1 MCDNI
6 FREVKNSMNRIITI
20 GREFGSGGREL
31 ARHIAGITGFAY
43 YDREII
49 SEIAKRTSLSEKYIQ
64 NVAEHKPVI
73 PFPIH
78 TGRTFWAVIPDYGQ
92 DVQKEQHAIIRELAE
107 KSDCVI
113 VGRGADYILRDSNP
127 YRIFVYS
134 DNDSKLKRC
143 RENSSNDYDKGAEL
157 TDKELSRRIV
167 QINESRADYY
177 EFYTG
182 QEWGLKSNYDLCV
195 NTSKCRDFMTLAKA
209 ISSIII

>member
-1 MCDNI
+1 
-6 FREVKNSMNRIITI
+6 MNRIITI

-31 ARHIAGITGFAY
+31 ARHIAETLGIAY

-64 NVAEHKPVI
+64 NVAEQKPVI

-92 DVQKEQHAIIRELAE
+92 DVQREQHDIIRGLAG

-113 VGRGADYILRDSNP
+113 VGRGADYILRDANP
-127 YRIFVYS
+127 YRVFVYS
-134 DNDSKLKRC
+134 DDVSKLKRC
-143 RENSSNDYDKGAEL
+143 RENSSNDYAKGAEMS
-157 TDKELSRRIV
+157 DKELSRRIE
-167 QINESRADYY
+167 QINRARAEYY

-182 QEWGLKSNYDLCV
+182 QKWGDKDNYDLCV
-195 NTSKCRDFMTLAKA
+195 NTSKCSDFMKLARA
-209 ISSIII
+209 VASIM

>member
-1 MCDNI
+1 
-6 FREVKNSMNRIITI
+6 MNKIITI

-31 ARHIAGITGFAY
+31 ARNIAEILGYAY

-49 SEIAKRTSLSEKYIQ
+49 SEIAKRTSLSERYVQ
-64 NVAEHKPVI
+64 NVAEHRPII

-92 DVQKEQHAIIRELAE
+92 NVQQEQHSIIRELAE

-113 VGRGADYILRDSNP
+113 VGRGADYILRNEKP

-134 DNDSKLKRC
+134 DADSKLKRC
-143 RENSSNDYDKGAEL
+143 RENSSNDYSKGEEM
-157 TDKELSRRIV
+157 TDKELARRIE
-167 QINESRADYY
+167 QINESRAEYY

-182 QEWGLKSNYDLCV
+182 QKWGCRSNYDLCV
-195 NTSKCRDFMTLAKA
+195 NTASFPDFKKLAQA
-209 ISSIII
+209 IASLI

>member
-1 MCDNI
+1 M
-6 FREVKNSMNRIITI
+6 SRIITI

-31 ARHIAGITGFAY
+31 ARYIAEILSIAY

-49 SEIAKRTSLSEKYIQ
+49 TEISQRTSLSEKYIQ

-92 DVQKEQHAIIRELAE
+92 DVQKEQHDIIREIAG
-107 KSDCVI
+107 KSDCLI
-113 VGRGADYILRDSNP
+113 VGRGADYILRDEKP

-134 DNDSKLKRC
+134 DDESKLRRC
-143 RENSSNDYDKGAEL
+143 RENSSNDYAKGEEM
-157 TDKELSRRIV
+157 TDKELSKRIE
-167 QINESRADYY
+167 QINKARADYY

-182 QEWGLKSNYDLCV
+182 QKWGGKSNYDLCV
-195 NTSKCRDFMTLAKA
+195 NTSRVTDLRKIAQA
-209 ISSIII
+209 IASMC

>member
-1 MCDNI
+1 MSN
-6 FREVKNSMNRIITI
+6 KIITI

-31 ARHIAGITGFAY
+31 GRLIAERLNYAY

-64 NVAEHKPVI
+64 NIAEHKPVI

-92 DVQKEQHAIIRELAE
+92 EIQKEQHDIIREIAS

-113 VGRGADYILRDSNP
+113 VGRGADYVLRESKP
-127 YRIFVYS
+127 FRLFIYS
-134 DNDSKLKRC
+134 DIESKIKRC
-143 RENSSNDYDKGAEL
+143 RENGGSDYENGESM
-157 TDKELSRRIV
+157 TEKELRKRIE
-167 QINESRADYY
+167 QINKARADYY

-182 QEWGLKSNYDLCV
+182 QRWGDKSNYDLCI
-195 NTSKCRDFMTLAKA
+195 NTANITDITKLSEAVTKIC
-209 ISSIII
+209 

>member
-1 MCDNI
+1 
-6 FREVKNSMNRIITI
+6 MNRIITI

-31 ARHIAGITGFAY
+31 ARYIAEITGYAY

-64 NVAEHKPVI
+64 NVAEQKPVI

-92 DVQKEQHAIIRELAE
+92 DVQKEQHDIIRELAG

-113 VGRGADYILRDSNP
+113 VGRGADYILRDANP
-127 YRIFVYS
+127 FRVFVYS
-134 DNDSKLKRC
+134 DDESKLKRC
-143 RENSSNDYDKGAEL
+143 RENSSNDYAKGAEM
-157 TDKELSRRIV
+157 TDRELAKRIE
-167 QINESRADYY
+167 QINKARAEYY

-182 QEWGLKSNYDLCV
+182 QKWGGKSNYDLCV
-195 NTSKCRDFMTLAKA
+195 NTSKCSDFRKFAGA
-209 ISSIII
+209 IASII

>member
-1 MCDNI
+1 
-6 FREVKNSMNRIITI
+6 MNRIITI

-31 ARHIAGITGFAY
+31 ARHIASITGFAY

-92 DVQKEQHAIIRELAE
+92 DVQKEQHTIIRELAE
-107 KSDCVI
+107 KSDCII

-134 DNDSKLKRC
+134 DDDSKLKRC

-157 TDKELSRRIV
+157 TDKELSRRIL

-182 QEWGLKSNYDLCV
+182 QEWGLKSNYDLCI
-195 NTSKCRDFMTLAKA
+195 NTAKCKDFMKLAEA

>member
-1 MCDNI
+1 
-6 FREVKNSMNRIITI
+6 MNRIITI

-31 ARHIAGITGFAY
+31 ARLIAEITGYAY

-92 DVQKEQHAIIRELAE
+92 DVQKEQHTIIHELAE

-134 DNDSKLKRC
+134 DDESKLKRC

-157 TDKELSRRIV
+157 TDKELSRRIE

-195 NTSKCRDFMTLAKA
+195 NTSKCDDFMRLAKA

>member
-1 MCDNI
+1 
-6 FREVKNSMNRIITI
+6 MNRIITI

-31 ARHIAGITGFAY
+31 ARRISETLGIAY

-49 SEIAKRTSLSEKYIQ
+49 AEISRRTSLSEKYIQ

-92 DVQKEQHAIIRELAE
+92 DVQKQQHDIIRELAD

-127 YRIFVYS
+127 FRVFVYS
-134 DNDSKLKRC
+134 DDAAKLKRC
-143 RENSSNDYDKGAEL
+143 RENSSNDYAKGVEM
-157 TDKELSRRIV
+157 TDKELSRRIE
-167 QINESRADYY
+167 QINRARAEYY

-182 QEWGLKSNYDLCV
+182 QKWGDKANYDLCV
-195 NTSKCRDFMTLAKA
+195 NTSGRNDLSKLAQA
-209 ISSIII
+209 VSSII

>member
-1 MCDNI
+1 
-6 FREVKNSMNRIITI
+6 MNRIITI

-31 ARHIAGITGFAY
+31 ARRIADNLAIAY

-92 DVQKEQHAIIRELAE
+92 DVQKEQHDIIRELAG

-113 VGRGADYILRDSNP
+113 VGRGADYILRDEKP
-127 YRIFVYS
+127 CRIFVYS
-134 DNDSKLKRC
+134 DDEAKLKRC
-143 RENSSNDYDKGAEL
+143 RENSSNDYAKGGEMS
-157 TDKELSRRIV
+157 DKELSRRIE
-167 QINESRADYY
+167 QINRARAEYY

-182 QEWGLKSNYDLCV
+182 QKWGDKANYDFCV
-195 NTSKCRDFMTLAKA
+195 NTSGFKDLGKLAEA
-209 ISSIII
+209 LASLLR